1 MLSALR
7 RTFQVFLAM
16 VFLTAGYVLGGYA
29 EGVLWMMAGG
39 AFLLAIG

>member
-16 VFLTAGYVLGGYA
+16 LFLISGYVLGGFA
-29 EGVLWMMAGG
+29 EPVLWMMAGA
-39 AFLLAIG
+39 AFLLAFN